1 VTLHHLVQVDAGEPR
16 LPEPETREGR
26 GWCPWNDLPETLVA
40 AAAIPTS
47 TPVGSLQLVERYKT
61 GLCTWDE
68 HRRNRWAAIGLG
80 GETGQVM
87 DEEYRTYHERIHK
100 RQGAVAPLVG
110 LKQRG
115 VFIGLLSNS
124 EPPHVH
130 RRLRQHGIA
139 SAFDVVFDAVP
150 PMMKPNGAAFLAR
163 RQKSRTRPDPSRT
176 VMLRDNRLMN
186 VLPALSAGYAHAYWV
201 TTSRRPAPAG
211 ATKMRTGGARATLP
225 WARRRSL

>member
-1 VTLHHLVQVDAGEPR
+1 VDAGEPR
-16 LPEPETREGR
+16 LPEPETCEGR

-40 AAAIPTS
+40 AAANPTS
-47 TPVGSLQLVERYKT
+47 RPVGSLQLVERYTT
-61 GLCTWDE
+61 GSCPWDE
-68 HRRNRWAAIGLG
+68 HRRNRWAAIGRG

-139 SAFDVVFDAVP
+139 QRLRCGVRC
-150 PMMKPNGAAFLAR
+150 GASDDEAEWR
-163 RQKSRTRPDPSRT
+163 RLPGPSPKVSDPTRPDPSRT
-176 VMLRDNRLMN
+176 VMLRGNRLMD

-201 TTSRRPAPAG
+201 TTSRQPAPAG
-211 ATKMRTGGARATLP
+211 ATKMRTGGARAALL